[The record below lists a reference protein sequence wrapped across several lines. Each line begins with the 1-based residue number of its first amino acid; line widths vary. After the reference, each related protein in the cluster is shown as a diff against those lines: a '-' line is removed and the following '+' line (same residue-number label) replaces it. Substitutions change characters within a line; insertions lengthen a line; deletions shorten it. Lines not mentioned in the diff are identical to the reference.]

1 MLKTAFVSSFFWAS
15 LGAIWMKVG
24 GHHPETSWT
33 FLSAAEPQ
41 MLSRKPQKAQTNK
54 SPYTALSIPFNV
66 SRGHEFDVLESEF
79 EVQKNQFLRSEA
91 NNAM

>member
-54 SPYTALSIPFNV
+54 SPYTALSIPSLRGQQCYVKTTLDNFNNTAWPHV
-66 SRGHEFDVLESEF
+66 VRF
-79 EVQKNQFLRSEA
+79 EPT
-91 NNAM
+91 